1 MIIGVTGGIGCGKS
15 TLSSILAAQL
25 NAPILDADKI
35 SREAMNSQEIL
46 TRMCNFFSNDIF
58 DSTGNIDRKKVAQM
72 AFSDEN
78 KLRKLN
84 SIIHPFVM
92 KQIRAQIETLKED
105 NPYIILD
112 VPIPVDDFK
121 MTCDYIITVWS
132 DLDLR
137 IKRIA
142 ARSSMTDEE
151 ILARIK
157 KQMPQDEY
165 EALADTVIYNNDSI
179 EILEQ
184 KAKKLIDVLIS
195 SGEKF

>member
-15 TLSSILAAQL
+15 TLSSILSKKL

-35 SREAMNSQEIL
+35 SREAMNSKEIL
-46 TRMCNFFSNDIF
+46 TKMCTFFSNDIF
-58 DSTGNIDRKKVAQM
+58 DKNGNIDRKQVALM

-78 KLRKLN
+78 KLKKLN
-84 SIIHPFVM
+84 DIIHPFVM
-92 KQIRAQIETLKED
+92 NQIKEQIKVLEND

-112 VPIPVDDFK
+112 VPIPVNDFK
-121 MTCDYIITVWS
+121 ILCDYIITVWS

-142 ARSSMTDEE
+142 SRSNMTNEE

-157 KQMPQDEY
+157 KQMSQKEY
-165 EALADTVIYNNDSI
+165 ETLANTVIYNNDSI
-179 EILEQ
+179 EILED
-184 KAKKLIDVLIS
+184 KILKLIVSTENFKNI
-195 SGEKF
+195 